1 MTEFKFP
8 CPHCKQRIQCDAGY
22 VGSQI
27 NCPLCQQAI
36 IVPPVPP
43 PAAAGTGE
51 RTVQVKT
58 SRLRT
63 VTLLGAGILVAVGI
77 LALAIHFLAGPKTL
91 TFKAFVDGVDVVKL
105 SGKNLWI
112 EHLFDQLPSRMTI
125 NGKKWNPVWDKN
137 TSADYEL
144 HPAFKPRDP
153 ESIRLTT
160 RTGRGAV
167 FIMEEPTDE
176 NGGTLAIRVDDG
188 GIGGADWYEFTV
200 SW

>member
-63 VTLLGAGILVAVGI
+63 ATLGAGILVAVGI
-77 LALAIHFLAGPKTL
+77 FCWRFTFLP
-91 TFKAFVDGVDVVKL
+91 D
-105 SGKNLWI
+105 
-112 EHLFDQLPSRMTI
+112 R
-125 NGKKWNPVWDKN
+125 
-137 TSADYEL
+137 
-144 HPAFKPRDP
+144 
-153 ESIRLTT
+153 RL
-160 RTGRGAV
+160 
-167 FIMEEPTDE
+167 
-176 NGGTLAIRVDDG
+176 
-188 GIGGADWYEFTV
+188 
-200 SW
+200 